1 MIPIKTILTCLLF
14 ALVIIKTSA
23 QQEIKFVEDLKDDA
37 RVQINRIINDYD
49 LDDWVFTDVVKIVHG
64 EDARSYPVLQMNTD
78 FLEDDEIQLS
88 IFIHENAHIFIAR
101 DEKDEAENRVIRKLR
116 SLFPNPPA
124 PLQKNLYHHIMVA
137 WIEYDALIELFNE
150 QKAREIMERKIKYF
164 TRDNL
169 ESPLFQNYAWYNH
182 TAMNH
187 PEKVGQLMMEFGF
200 NIHPEKGIVIK

>member
-1 MIPIKTILTCLLF
+1 MITIKTILTCLLF
-14 ALVIIKTSA
+14 VLVTIKTSA
-23 QQEIKFVEDLKDDA
+23 QQIKFVEDLKKDA

-49 LDDWVFTDVVKIVHG
+49 IDDWIFTDVVKIVHG

-137 WIEYDALIELFNE
+137 WVEYDALIELFNE
-150 QKAREIMERKIKYF
+150 QKAREIMERKINYF
-164 TRDNL
+164 TKDNL
-169 ESPLFQNYAWYNH
+169 ESPLFQNYSWYNH
-182 TAMNH
+182 MAMNH
-187 PEKVGQLMMEFGF
+187 PKKVGQLMKEFGF
-200 NIHPEKGIVIK
+200 NIHPKKGIVVK